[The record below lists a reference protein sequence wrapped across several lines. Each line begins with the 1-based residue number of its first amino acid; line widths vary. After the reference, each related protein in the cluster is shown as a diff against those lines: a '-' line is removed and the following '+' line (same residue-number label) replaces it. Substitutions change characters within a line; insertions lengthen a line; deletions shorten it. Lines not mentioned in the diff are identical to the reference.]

1 MESSSR
7 ISIQNMKI
15 HNIQYRIFTDTDN
28 NDNNIDN
35 NNSLEKQ
42 ESRKISR
49 RLFWIVIKIIKYIF
63 H

>member
-1 MESSSR
+1 
-7 ISIQNMKI
+7 MKI

-35 NNSLEKQ
+35 NNYLEKQ

-49 RLFWIVIKIIKYIF
+49 RLFWVVIKIIKYIF